1 MLGAC
6 CLGSC
11 EVLPLPPDHLTSA
24 PVQPPSYLA
33 LAWARMRGGGGER
46 QGGGVAAGLGWEW
59 EWRPDLAS
67 WCPEARLPSV
77 ACRGAL
83 LKLRKREGSVFKTK
97 TCGSSPSVILL
108 LKSRGDVGILDQ
120 LFSADPEM
128 PLRSIAGPALQALC
142 PTHIF
147 FRLAGFCFPFLH
159 CGCFICLS

>member
-1 MLGAC
+1 M
-6 CLGSC
+6 
-11 EVLPLPPDHLTSA
+11 
-24 PVQPPSYLA
+24 
-33 LAWARMRGGGGER
+33 GGGR
-46 QGGGVAAGLGWEW
+46 CWGLGWEW

-83 LKLRKREGSVFKTK
+83 LKLRKREGSVFKMK

-120 LFSADPEM
+120 PFSADPEM